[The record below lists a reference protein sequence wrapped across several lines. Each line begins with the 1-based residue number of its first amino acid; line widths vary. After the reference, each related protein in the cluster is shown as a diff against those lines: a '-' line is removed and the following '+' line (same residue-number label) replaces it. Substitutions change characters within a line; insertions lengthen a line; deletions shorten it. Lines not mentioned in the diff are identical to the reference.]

1 MNTFEC
7 VICSSNG
14 NSQLQKDF
22 VPCVLNCSHMY
33 CLNCITTAIIQFKS
47 PKSNGLADPV
57 ENSDKCP
64 LCRKIIYTI
73 TPLSQIGIKR

>member
-1 MNTFEC
+1 MILLKFSLNEYIEC

-22 VPCVLNCSHMY
+22 VPCVLNCSHHV
-33 CLNCITTAIIQFKS
+33 LFKDLLLTTAIIQFKS

-64 LCRKIIYTI
+64 LCGLR
-73 TPLSQIGIKR
+73 